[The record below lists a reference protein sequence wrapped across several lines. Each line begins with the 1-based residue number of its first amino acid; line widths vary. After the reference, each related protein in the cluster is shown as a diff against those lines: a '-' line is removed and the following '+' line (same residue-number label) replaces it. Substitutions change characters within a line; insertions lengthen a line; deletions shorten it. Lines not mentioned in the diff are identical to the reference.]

1 MLVINQAS
9 ASRAS
14 ASHFWYIPRHINL
27 GEAAPKENQTLMT
40 LVKKLLG
47 LILLMS
53 AVVAVGIPPVLG
65 LLVRDRI
72 HQLLAPLA
80 QSEGLR
86 VEILDTRGR
95 WFRSE
100 FALQISSEIFSDDGL
115 TRTSLPAIVHVTH
128 GPVIW
133 HLYDSLFALADLQLT
148 PDNSRPAKPDTHFS
162 GSAMVKI
169 DSDLRLTIRAI
180 TGFTAFA
187 GSHWLEGQ
195 ANWPLGAS
203 TDNWRVLLSQMDLA
217 LTIDA
222 DAEALAASPAAD
234 ALNVYQRQGW
244 SRLSNNRALT
254 YITLQY
260 GDLDINGTV
269 MPVGIFFG
277 QP

>member
-1 MLVINQAS
+1 
-9 ASRAS
+9 
-14 ASHFWYIPRHINL
+14 
-27 GEAAPKENQTLMT
+27 MT

-47 LILLMS
+47 LILLMC

-72 HQLLAPLA
+72 HQVLAPLA
-80 QSEGLR
+80 QSQGLR
-86 VEILDTRGR
+86 VDILDTRSH

-128 GPVIW
+128 GPVMW
-133 HLYDSLFALADLQLT
+133 HLYDSLFALADLQLA
-148 PDNSRPAKPDTHFS
+148 PDNTRPAKPDTHFS
-162 GSAMVKI
+162 GSAMIKI

-180 TGFTAFA
+180 TGFTALA
-187 GSHWLEGQ
+187 GSHWLESQ
-195 ANWPLGAS
+195 ANWPLSAN

-254 YITLQY
+254 YITLQN
-260 GDLDINGTV
+260 GDLNINGTV